1 MIRFGFINMKT
12 LPVRDCIAEI
22 LSSQNRGE
30 RERVTSEISWVNRTD
45 RSFAQGL
52 NRTLK
57 EAEAVPQGLKPTI
70 KTMAYRSGKPL
81 RQNPEFFSA
90 L

>member
-1 MIRFGFINMKT
+1 
-12 LPVRDCIAEI
+12 
-22 LSSQNRGE
+22 
-30 RERVTSEISWVNRTD
+30 VTSEISWVNRTD

-57 EAEAVPQGLKPTI
+57 ESEAEPQGLKPTI

-81 RQNPEFFSA
+81 RHPKSGVFQRTVKPAFPGRLAARLKRLRKNSIR
-90 L
+90 